1 MELSSQKAKQP
12 GEARGKKAS
21 PVRPTIRKWLQAERR
36 WAVPRDPAHTAPVRP
51 AGWSFEGARCGG
63 AGFMAAGVK
72 DSDLGFLSESR
83 MTHNGNL

>member
-1 MELSSQKAKQP
+1 M
-12 GEARGKKAS
+12 
-21 PVRPTIRKWLQAERR
+21 
-36 WAVPRDPAHTAPVRP
+36 RP